1 MMRIFWIL
9 ALSLALLA
17 AVGGCAK
24 KKSYTS
30 LDEVYAKYDV
40 NKDGR
45 ITKEEFVAQW
55 QDKQKA
61 ETAWKKIDRKNNGFV
76 ERVLDND
83 IPLDVWSAAESN
95 DSAY

>member
-1 MMRIFWIL
+1 MTRVLLIL
-9 ALSLALLA
+9 TLALALLA

-24 KKSYTS
+24 KKGYTS
-30 LDEVYAKYDV
+30 LDQVYAKYDV
-40 NKDGR
+40 NKDGK

-55 QDKQKA
+55 KDKQKA
-61 ETAWKKIDRKNNGFV
+61 ETAWKKIDTKNNGYV
-76 ERVLDND
+76 QRVLDND

>member
-1 MMRIFWIL
+1 MMRIFWML
-9 ALSLALLA
+9 AVAMSLLV

-40 NKDGR
+40 NKDGK

-55 QDKQKA
+55 KDKQKA
-61 ETAWKKIDRKNNGFV
+61 ETAWKKIDRKDNGFV
-76 ERVLDND
+76 DRVLDND
-83 IPLDVWSAAESN
+83 MPLNVWSAVESDN
-95 DSAY
+95 TPY